1 MKRNDLYENDVQY
14 VGIYARVSTEE
25 QAEQGYSI
33 EAQIT
38 TLRNLCKA
46 EQKIVFKE
54 YVDAGISGKTIEKR
68 PAMKQLLRDVEE
80 GKIQEVLVWK
90 LDRISRK
97 MSDLLQ
103 IVEHLNR
110 NNVKFRS
117 YSEKDFDT
125 ETASGKLNIQML
137 GVIAEFQRNTIV
149 ENVKMGMKQRAR
161 KGKWNGGTVLGY
173 DVVEVESGRGKD
185 SVLKINHIEAELVRK
200 IFRMYGSG
208 QGLRSIANQL
218 NAEGFKTKPGNA
230 FSSVAVKTIINNPV
244 YIGKIRYNVRE
255 NWNEKRRKGTNKDPI
270 VVDGEQ
276 EPIISQELW
285 DAVQKFYKK
294 KAVSAP
300 RKFDGIYLLTG
311 LMRCPQCGATLV
323 AHRIN
328 DTLKS
333 GEKVVRR
340 YYICSNFRN
349 KGSRVCNSN
358 SVRADFAENYVIER
372 IAAVVQTPK
381 LLDDIVVSLNKSRSK
396 SVAPLQK
403 ELAAIERELKTLDSQ
418 KQRYFALYE
427 SDTIDNDMLVE
438 RINELK
444 SKYDVLANRKSE
456 AERQLDENQ
465 AEPIPL
471 QFVRKALSDFNGLLQ
486 TSPVETQKTLIQT
499 IVKQIAIQ
507 QGQKLRGIE
516 LEFDETLQQCLVVA
530 APSTDKVDGAFSLSR
545 RKYPSL
551 LTIVI

>member
-1 MKRNDLYENDVQY
+1 MKKRNDLYENEVKY

-68 PAMKQLLRDVEE
+68 PAIKQLLRDVEE

-173 DVVEVESGRGKD
+173 DVVEVESGCGKD
-185 SVLKINHIEAELVRK
+185 SVLKINHIEAELVQK

-218 NAEGFKTKPGNA
+218 NAE
-230 FSSVAVKTIINNPV
+230 S
-244 YIGKIRYNVRE
+244 
-255 NWNEKRRKGTNKDPI
+255 
-270 VVDGEQ
+270 
-276 EPIISQELW
+276 
-285 DAVQKFYKK
+285 
-294 KAVSAP
+294 
-300 RKFDGIYLLTG
+300 
-311 LMRCPQCGATLV
+311 
-323 AHRIN
+323 
-328 DTLKS
+328 
-333 GEKVVRR
+333 
-340 YYICSNFRN
+340 
-349 KGSRVCNSN
+349 
-358 SVRADFAENYVIER
+358 YVIER
-372 IAAVVQTPK
+372 IAMVVQTPK
-381 LLDDIVVSLNKSRSK
+381 LLDDIVMSLNKSRSK

-427 SDTIDNDMLVE
+427 SDTIDNDILVE

-444 SKYDVLANRKSE
+444 SKYDLLANRKSE

-465 AEPIPL
+465 GRTHSTSACTQGAQRL
-471 QFVRKALSDFNGLLQ
+471 QRASADLSGRNTEDPNSNHSEADSR
-486 TSPVETQKTLIQT
+486 TARP
-499 IVKQIAIQ
+499 
-507 QGQKLRGIE
+507 KLRGIE
-516 LEFDETLQQCLVVA
+516 LEFDETLRQCLVVV

-545 RKYPSL
+545 HKYPSPF
-551 LTIVI
+551 TIVI